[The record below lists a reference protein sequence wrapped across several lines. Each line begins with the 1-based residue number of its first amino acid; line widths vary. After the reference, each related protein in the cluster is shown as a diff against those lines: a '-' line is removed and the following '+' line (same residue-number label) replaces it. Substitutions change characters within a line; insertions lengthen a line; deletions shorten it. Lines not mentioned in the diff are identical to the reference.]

1 MLSWLLPFGQMSS
14 SAWPVWQ
21 RSSAVIGSS
30 AAHVPSPLADFTYCR
45 EVPGIDV
52 VALHLLQRGTWYRC
66 CKYPFAL

>member
-14 SAWPVWQ
+14 FAWPVWQ
-21 RSSAVIGSS
+21 HSSAVIGSS

-52 VALHLLQRGTWYRC
+52 VDIHLHYNPQQVSYIS
-66 CKYPFAL
+66 